1 MLTRRPARIV
11 REMAQYASG
20 LVAILDKLRER
31 RAEIQPSLDA
41 IDRVDESVR
50 QLEEVATKLDEYTQ
64 LLGARPACLRHF
76 SRAGSTSENVALP
89 MI

>member
-1 MLTRRPARIV
+1 MLMCRPARIV

-50 QLEEVATKLDEYTQ
+50 QLEEVATKLDEYTK
-64 LLGARPACLRHF
+64 LLGARLACLRHF
-76 SRAGSTSENVALP
+76 SRAGSTFENAALP